1 MESYATSENECSQA
15 QESAAA
21 PIETPISDD
30 AQRTES
36 PEVEKSKKMPT
47 KLYVGNL
54 SAGTNRIDLRKDL
67 REMFQIYGQVSDV
80 DVVGSF
86 AFVVMPNEAEAEEA
100 IKALHDKKIGGKILI
115 VEKKKQR
122 AAAAPAARK
131 ADRGRGHRDI
141 QLFAARCKEI
151 SEEKL
156 TEVFERF
163 GSVVSVKKPRTKPDL
178 AFVAMEHF
186 FQARKAVEALN
197 RRRNVEGLA
206 QPIFVQLSTNNL
218 GHDGRPLTD
227 LLERGETIKLFVG
240 NLDAETEAKELGVL
254 FERYGPVFDVA
265 VIKGKGFGFVHM
277 LSRESADDA
286 VRGLDR
292 TDFKK
297 KNISVSYSFK
307 KGMTIGRPAR
317 VEPGSSFYPG
327 NPAAS
332 PFGRMGAKSMAP
344 RLRVGRDES
353 GMPRQ
358 QQQQQQQRY
367 PPRYFPETV
376 YPNGHMDPLA
386 ALQRQINSQYLSTR
400 AALSAPYSSGSAS
413 LSSFNLDA
421 VFPRDLRARYQPPL
435 GLSRSP
441 DRRDVDAR
449 FPADDRSRFAN
460 FVGSGGGGAANARG
474 ISPQK
479 RGRSPPMR
487 GVRFSPSPKRNM
499 TEARFF
505 PKSAPREDRQRQTG
519 SPSFPMVGSEFAMRR
534 SAAQTVPPKI
544 RGPQVTRVL

>member
-1 MESYATSENECSQA
+1 MESYATSENECSPA

-21 PIETPISDD
+21 PTEIPISDEAERTEILISDD
-30 AQRTES
+30 AERSET
-36 PEVEKSKKMPT
+36 PEPKKSMPT

-54 SAGTNRIDLRKDL
+54 SAGTGRKDL

-100 IKALHDKKIGGKILI
+100 IKALHDRKIGGKILI

-122 AAAAPAARK
+122 AAAPARK
-131 ADRGRGHRDI
+131 ADRARGHRDI
-141 QLFAARCKEI
+141 QLFAARCKDI
-151 SEEKL
+151 SEEQL
-156 TEVFERF
+156 TEVFQRF
-163 GSVVSVKKPRTKPDL
+163 GSVASVKKPRTKPDI
-178 AFVAMEHF
+178 AFIAMEHF

-197 RRRNVEGLA
+197 RRRSVEGLA
-206 QPIFVQLSTNNL
+206 QPIFVQLSTNNV
-218 GHDGRPLTD
+218 GRDGRPLTD

-240 NLDAETEAKELGVL
+240 NLDAETDATELGIL
-254 FERYGPVFDVA
+254 FERFGPVFDVA

-297 KNISVSYSFK
+297 KNISVSYSVK
-307 KGMTIGRPAR
+307 KGMTIGRPA
-317 VEPGSSFYPG
+317 EPGAPIYPGG

-332 PFGRMGAKSMAP
+332 PFGRPGAKSMAP
-344 RLRVGRDES
+344 RVRSGRDES
-353 GMPRQ
+353 ETTRQ
-358 QQQQQQQRY
+358 QPRFFPDSLY
-367 PPRYFPETV
+367 PDAM
-376 YPNGHMDPLA
+376 MDPLA
-386 ALQRQINSQYLSTR
+386 ALQRQINSQYLSARTGL
-400 AALSAPYSSGSAS
+400 AGAPFSSGSTN
-413 LSSFNLDA
+413 LGSFNAFDA
-421 VFPRDLRARYQPPL
+421 VFP
-435 GLSRSP
+435 
-441 DRRDVDAR
+441 DRRDGGAR

-460 FVGSGGGGAANARG
+460 FAAAAGGN
-474 ISPQK
+474 SPQK

-499 TEARFF
+499 A
-505 PKSAPREDRQRQTG
+505 
-519 SPSFPMVGSEFAMRR
+519 AMRR

>member
-1 MESYATSENECSQA
+1 MESYATSENECSPA

-21 PIETPISDD
+21 PIEILIPDD
-30 AQRTES
+30 AKSSES
-36 PEVEKSKKMPT
+36 PEETKSKSMPT

-54 SAGTNRIDLRKDL
+54 SAGTNRKDL

-122 AAAAPAARK
+122 AAAPARK

-156 TEVFERF
+156 TEVFQRF
-163 GSVVSVKKPRTKPDL
+163 GSVVSVKKPRTKPDI

-206 QPIFVQLSTNNL
+206 QPIFVQLSTNNV
-218 GHDGRPLTD
+218 GRDGRPLTD

-240 NLDAETEAKELGVL
+240 NLDAETDATELGVL

-297 KNISVSYSFK
+297 KNISVSYSVK
-307 KGMTIGRPAR
+307 KGMTIGRPA
-317 VEPGSSFYPG
+317 EPGAPIYPGG

-332 PFGRMGAKSMAP
+332 PFGRPGAKSMAP
-344 RLRVGRDES
+344 RVRSGRDES
-353 GMPRQ
+353 ETTRQ
-358 QQQQQQQRY
+358 QPRFFPDSLY
-367 PPRYFPETV
+367 PDAM
-376 YPNGHMDPLA
+376 MDPLA
-386 ALQRQINSQYLSTR
+386 ALQRQINSQYLSARTGL
-400 AALSAPYSSGSAS
+400 AGAPFSSGSAN
-413 LSSFNLDA
+413 LGSFNLDA
-421 VFPRDLRARYQPPL
+421 VFPRDLRYQPL

-460 FVGSGGGGAANARG
+460 FAAATAGGN
-474 ISPQK
+474 SPQK

-487 GVRFSPSPKRNM
+487 GVRFSPSPKRN
-499 TEARFF
+499 TAEARFF
-505 PKSAPREDRQRQTG
+505 PKSAPREDRQPLPQTG
-519 SPSFPMVGSEFAMRR
+519 TSSFPMVDSEFAMRR